1 MRTHSDLC
9 VSRMRMRQAECRE
22 VDKEQTQKH
31 RAKGKPHGRNRPTEL
46 ESREGKADMGKEN

>member
-9 VSRMRMRQAECRE
+9 VSRVRQAECRE
-22 VDKEQTQKH
+22 EDKEQTQKH

-46 ESREGKADMGKEN
+46 ESRGGKADMGKEN